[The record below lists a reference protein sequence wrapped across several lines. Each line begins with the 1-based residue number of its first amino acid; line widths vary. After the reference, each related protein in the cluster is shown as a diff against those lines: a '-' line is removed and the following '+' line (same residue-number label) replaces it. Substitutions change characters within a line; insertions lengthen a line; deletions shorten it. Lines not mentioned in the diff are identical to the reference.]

1 MKITRRYLL
10 YVGTV
15 ALGALLLPRCRAML
29 KQLLFSPKGEVA
41 SPKGGPPN
49 FFKKEGRSLV
59 SIVRGEDVDE
69 MVRESVRQIGGLDR
83 LDLKGKEVLVKP
95 NVVAGDPP
103 PTTTSPELVKALIAL
118 LYQAGASKVKVGEMS
133 AFIALPTMRNLEKTG
148 MKQAAEAAGAEV
160 VVFDDGP
167 WVEVKHPLAKHVGP
181 FWVAKAVYE
190 AEVFVSLPVIKTHRS
205 ASYSLSLKNSI
216 GWVHPRN
223 RPSLYGAKDWE
234 EIVAEVNLAISPH
247 LIIADGLRS
256 MITGGPWSGEAA
268 ETKLLLAG
276 GDLVAI
282 DLVGLGLIKHF
293 GRWEKV
299 TKLKVWEQRQIKRA
313 VEIGLGARNPEELEI
328 VSRSLVGEDPAFSRL
343 VEAIRSHVK
352 NDRAEG

>member
-1 MKITRRYLL
+1 RLGIVQGEDRVRMTRRA
-10 YVGTV
+10 VD
-15 ALGALLLPRCRAML
+15 ALGGM
-29 KQLLFSPKGEVA
+29 
-41 SPKGGPPN
+41 
-49 FFKKEGRSLV
+49 GRFV
-59 SIVRGEDVDE
+59 GRG
-69 MVRESVRQIGGLDR
+69 DR
-83 LDLKGKEVLVKP
+83 VLVKP

-133 AFIALPTMRNLEKTG
+133 AFITLPTMRNLEKTG

-160 VVFDDGP
+160 IVFDEGP

-216 GWVHPRN
+216 GFIHPRN

-234 EIVAEVNLAISPH
+234 EIVAEVNLALSPH
-247 LIIADGLRS
+247 LIIADGLKS
-256 MITGGPWSGEAA
+256 MIAGGPWGGEAV
-268 ETKLLLAG
+268 ETKVLLAS

-299 TKLKVWEQRQIKRA
+299 AKLKVWEQRQIRRA
-313 VEIGLGARNPEELEI
+313 VEIGLGARSPEELEI
-328 VSRSLVGEDPAFSRL
+328 VSRSLVGEDPAFSGL
-343 VEAIRSHVK
+343 VEAIRTHVF
-352 NDRAEG
+352 A